1 MQEAN
6 SVAGYAEGEAFV
18 LHGDVLHGDQYVM
31 LSGIPHLIDL
41 TGLRR
46 ENPLLAA
53 IKKSKE
59 PRLAQK

>member
-6 SVAGYAEGEAFV
+6 SVAGYAEGEAF
-18 LHGDVLHGDQYVM
+18 VLHGDQYVM